1 MRFICKKGVALL
13 FMACVSV
20 LSAQGNES
28 RIGQWWKQLFDRN
41 KVKEVTINIQELT
54 LDENIAVPEIV
65 SPYAA
70 RKIRELARDEIK
82 RLQKVKGISVTSERD
97 GEVMKAVIPME
108 SLFLPN
114 DTLLWERAQYSLRPF
129 AKYIARPDMFHMLIV
144 THSDGTGSAE
154 YNLNLTDR
162 RAQEIRKW
170 FIDNG
175 GAEEM
180 IAIYGCG
187 AEDPIAGNNSIENR
201 RRNRRT
207 DIYIVPG
214 NALIKQAERGKIDF

>member
-1 MRFICKKGVALL
+1 MRIFCNRGLVLLL
-13 FMACVSV
+13 FFCIGSVS
-20 LSAQGNES
+20 AYGNES
-28 RIGQWWKQLFDRN
+28 RFGQWWKQLFDRN
-41 KVKEVTINIQELT
+41 KEKEVRINIQELT

-65 SPYAA
+65 SPYAS
-70 RKIRELARDEIK
+70 RKIRELVGDEIK
-82 RLQKVKGISVTSERD
+82 RLQKVKGVSVSAERD
-97 GEVMKAVIPME
+97 GEVVKAVIPME

-114 DTLLWERAQYSLRPF
+114 DTLLWERAQYALRPF
-129 AKYIARPDMFHMLIV
+129 VRYIEQPDMFHLLIV

-162 RAQEIRKW
+162 RAREIRQW

-175 GAEEM
+175 GNGEM

-187 AEDPIAGNNSIENR
+187 AEDPIVGNNSIENR
-201 RRNRRT
+201 RKNRRT

-214 NALIKQAERGKIDF
+214 NTLIKQAERGKIDF